1 MGIFGAKKR
10 SPGSFWL
17 KPPIPSRDPE
27 VLYHYGVTC
36 YTKDDGPGMISS
48 GWAIWGISGLHSHQA
63 NKLLTDGFAA
73 WQRSTSYER
82 AVGVAFLE
90 ALFKRLSS
98 MRAPAC
104 PADPWS
110 APRELV
116 EPASAYFSLL
126 CWSGSELISE
136 ARTAGSNALVS
147 EYEPVIYQAIC
158 AVPYYFVPPRSIDE
172 ARTYAANNG
181 WPAPWAR

>member
-1 MGIFGAKKR
+1 MTSWLAHPF
-10 SPGSFWL
+10 PGSSDAISLRRNLF
-17 KPPIPSRDPE
+17 
-27 VLYHYGVTC
+27 
-36 YTKDDGPGMISS
+36 TKDDGPGMISA

-63 NKLLTDGFAA
+63 NKLLTDGFSA
-73 WQRSTSYER
+73 WQQSADYER
-82 AVGVAFLE
+82 AAGVAFLE

-104 PADPWS
+104 PADSWR

-136 ARTAGSNALVS
+136 ARAAGNNALVA
-147 EYEPVIYQAIC
+147 EYEPAIYLAIC
-158 AVPYYFVPPRSIDE
+158 VVPYYFVPPRSIDE
-172 ARTYAANNG
+172 TRTYATKNG
-181 WPAPWAR
+181 RPEPWAR